1 MKNLILATLLCTMSF
16 CTISAQDVFNQVVRN
31 AKTVLDDPKADDFM
45 ISVSQFK
52 YTALQYLC
60 HTAMKQND
68 GSVDG
73 NFLDIQAYSLNHFI
87 ISYFSELAKAQ
98 NASNS
103 TQKDIMK
110 KYWRAST
117 ENPLF
122 ENQDKETTDA
132 FMDDHDCIT
141 PFSLNTDWEKADNT
155 ITEK

>member
-1 MKNLILATLLCTMSF
+1 MKKLILVTLLGLTSF
-16 CTISAQDVFNQVVRN
+16 CTITAQDVFNQVVKN

-60 HTAMKQND
+60 NTAMKLNG
-68 GSVDG
+68 GSVEG

-122 ENQDKETTDA
+122 EDQDKETTDV
-132 FMDDHDCIT
+132 FMDDPDCIT
-141 PFSLNTDWEKADNT
+141 PFSLNTDWEKADNA